1 MAPPVSDY
9 AGIPPKASR
18 LYCVFFTAL
27 CFQLGPVWKPSSP
40 QGSPSFPRA
49 GSPRGILSRGV
60 QHAPLEAR
68 SVGVS
73 GPSEPNNPV
82 KLCPTYTHRGEVP
95 VPRLAS
101 RSREVEQ
108 QSAAAAC
115 RSPPTISR
123 RPFSSAGVPAA
134 TSSFVSGDSPSPLSI
149 PIHLSAPARVSSLLS
164 SHLFLIDPTEE
175 VLRSG
180 ADHK

>member
-1 MAPPVSDY
+1 MWSHIHMAPPVSDY

-27 CFQLGPVWKPSSP
+27 CFQLDPVWKPSSP

-73 GPSEPNNPV
+73 GPGEPNNPV
-82 KLCPTYTHRGEVP
+82 ESRPTYTHRGEVP

-108 QSAAAAC
+108 QSAAAA
-115 RSPPTISR
+115 
-123 RPFSSAGVPAA
+123 
-134 TSSFVSGDSPSPLSI
+134 
-149 PIHLSAPARVSSLLS
+149 
-164 SHLFLIDPTEE
+164 
-175 VLRSG
+175 
-180 ADHK
+180 

>member
-1 MAPPVSDY
+1 MPWAP
-9 AGIPPKASR
+9 GPK
-18 LYCVFFTAL
+18 CKFFFTFRCCRQLDGRHAPIL
-27 CFQLGPVWKPSSP
+27 ENFPIRHIFLKFCFFKYKNKKGP
-40 QGSPSFPRA
+40 GSPSFLRA

-73 GPSEPNNPV
+73 GPGEPNNPV
-82 KLCPTYTHRGEVP
+82 ESHPTYTHRGEVP

-108 QSAAAAC
+108 QSAATAC

-134 TSSFVSGDSPSPLSI
+134 TSSFVSGDSPSPSPFISL
-149 PIHLSAPARVSSLLS
+149 PLLGFLLS
-164 SHLFLIDPTEE
+164 SPLIFFL
-175 VLRSG
+175 
-180 ADHK
+180 